1 VARVSSL
8 LLQDRSAVVTGAS
21 RGIGRAIAAALVAH
35 GARVFMLARGGEALT
50 AAAESLGPLA
60 TPHRCDIADATA
72 VARAVDAIRSA
83 LHGGAPDI
91 LVNNAGLFPLG
102 ALDTMSVDDFAQTI
116 DLNLVAPFRLLRAFL
131 PAMRARHSGHIVTIG
146 SIADRHIFPGNG
158 AYSASKY
165 GQRAMQEVL
174 AAELK
179 GTGVRRTLVSPA
191 ATDTPIWDP
200 IDPDNQPGFPT
211 RASMLRA
218 EDVADAVLWAV
229 TRPAHVNVDEL
240 RVSSS

>member
-1 VARVSSL
+1 MSEQSL
-8 LLQDRSAVVTGAS
+8 SGRSAVVTGAS
-21 RGIGRAIAAALVAH
+21 RGIGLAIAASLVSR
-35 GARVFMLARGGEALT
+35 GVRVFLLARNAEALHE
-50 AAAESLGPLA
+50 AAHALGPLA
-60 TPHRCDIADATA
+60 VAHRCDVSDATA
-72 VARAVDAIRSA
+72 VDRANDAIRVA
-83 LHGGAPDI
+83 LHDNAPDLI
-91 LVNNAGLFPLG
+91 VNNAGLFPL
-102 ALDTMSVDDFAQTI
+102 ASLDTISVDDFARTI
-116 DLNLVAPFRLLRAFL
+116 DVNLVAPFRILRAFL
-131 PAMRARHSGHIVTIG
+131 PAMRARRSGHVVTIG
-146 SIADRHIFPGNG
+146 SVADRNIFPGNG

-179 GTGVRRTLVSPA
+179 GTGIRRTLVSPA
-191 ATDTPIWDP
+191 ATDTPIWDV
-200 IDPDNQPGFPT
+200 IDPDNQPGFPS